1 MKMKRKTPSS
11 PPGTGLT
18 PSNTA
23 PSPAGK
29 APPPAVTV
37 PTPSGTTLR
46 PSAAILSASAPSV
59 TVLAPQAPTPQT
71 VPGTWVKRLFAAYS
85 HRARA
90 RRARL
95 FRERFTLTETTRILD
110 LGSETGAA
118 IRAVLEGTAVRPEH
132 VYIAD
137 IRPDVVL
144 SGARQYGFMPV
155 VVPESGSLPFPDGF
169 FDIVHCSSVIEHVT
183 LPKEEVWR
191 VTSGKQFRRDAWA
204 RQQQFAAEI
213 RRLGRQYFVQT
224 PYKHFPLESHSW
236 LPFVAWLP
244 RGMLLR
250 LFRLTNRFWVKKT
263 APDWN
268 LLVRAQL
275 AQLFPDAR
283 IVAEKSFG
291 LTKSLMAAKTDQT

>member
-1 MKMKRKTPSS
+1 MKSQTPS
-11 PPGTGLT
+11 T
-18 PSNTA
+18 P
-23 PSPAGK
+23 
-29 APPPAVTV
+29 V
-37 PTPSGTTLR
+37 PSGTTLR
-46 PSAAILSASAPSV
+46 PSSEVMAASAPSV
-59 TVLAPQAPTPQT
+59 TVVAPPVPAPQTL
-71 VPGTWVKRLFAAYS
+71 PGTWIKGLFARYS
-85 HRARA
+85 RRARA

-118 IRAVLEGTAVRPEH
+118 IRAVLEGTAVRPGN

-137 IRPDVVL
+137 IRPDVVI

-183 LPKEEVWR
+183 LAKEEVWR
-191 VTSGKQFRRDAWA
+191 VTSGRQFRREAWT

-213 RRLGRQYFVQT
+213 RRLGKQFFVQT
-224 PYKHFPLESHSW
+224 PYKHFPIESHSW

-244 RGMLLR
+244 RGMLVR

-291 LTKSLMAAKTDQT
+291 LTKSLMAAKSDRPA

>member
-1 MKMKRKTPSS
+1 MKRNTPSK
-11 PPGTGLT
+11 PV
-18 PSNTA
+18 PSGSTLS
-23 PSPAGK
+23 PSPKVLA
-29 APPPAVTV
+29 
-37 PTPSGTTLR
+37 S
-46 PSAAILSASAPSV
+46 SAPSV
-59 TVLAPQAPTPQT
+59 TVVAPPIPPAQAL
-71 VPGTWVKRLFAAYS
+71 PGTWIKGLFAAYS
-85 HRARA
+85 QRARA

-95 FRERFTLTETTRILD
+95 FRERFALTETTRILD

-118 IRAVLEGTAVRPEH
+118 IRAVIEGTAVRPEN

-144 SGARQYGFMPV
+144 CGARQYGFMPV

-191 VTSGKQFRRDAWA
+191 VTSGKQFRREAWA

-213 RRLGRQYFVQT
+213 RRLGRQFFVQT

-244 RGMLLR
+244 RGMLVR
-250 LFRLTNRFWVKKT
+250 LFGLTNRFWVKKT

-291 LTKSLMAAKTDQT
+291 LTKSLMAAKTDQQPA

>member
-1 MKMKRKTPSS
+1 MKRKTPATPQRTALK
-11 PPGTGLT
+11 PP
-18 PSNTA
+18 NTA
-23 PSPAGK
+23 LHTSGK
-29 APPPAVTV
+29 GPPPPPAGVS
-37 PTPSGTTLR
+37 TPSGTTLR
-46 PSAAILSASAPSV
+46 PSATVLAASSPSV
-59 TVLAPQAPTPQT
+59 TLLAPPAPSPQT
-71 VPGTWVKRLFAAYS
+71 RAGTWVKRLFAAYS
-85 HRARA
+85 QRARA

-118 IRAVLEGTAVRPEH
+118 IRAVLEGTAVRPGN

-137 IRPDVVL
+137 IRPEVVIG
-144 SGARQYGFMPV
+144 GARRYGFMPV
-155 VVPESGSLPFPDGF
+155 VVPESGALPFPDGF

-183 LPKEEVWR
+183 LPKEAVWR
-191 VTSGKQFRRDAWA
+191 VTSGKQFRREAWV

-213 RRLGRQYFVQT
+213 RRLGRQFFVQT

-244 RGMLLR
+244 RGMLVR

-268 LLVRAQL
+268 LLGRTQL
-275 AQLFPDAR
+275 AQLFPEAR
-283 IVAEKSFG
+283 IVTERSFG
-291 LTKSLMAAKTDQT
+291 MTKSLMAVKTNQT